1 MERTEFYGRLV
12 EAIPLLRRYASW
24 FSADRAAAE
33 DLVQETLLKA
43 LYSRSLY
50 RQDNNLAGWLGTIMR
65 NTYLNTHQREQ
76 RYTHPEE
83 EVMCS
88 DNSYC
93 DSTIEYKELSRMIE
107 QLPADLRTPLSLHI
121 TGYKYDEIAQKLTLP
136 LGTVKSRIHT
146 ARERLKKQLER

>member
-12 EAIPLLRRYASW
+12 EVIPLLRRYASG

-43 LYSRSLY
+43 MHSRALY
-50 RQDNNLAGWLGTIMR
+50 RQDDNLTGWLGTIMR

-83 EVMCS
+83 VVMCS

-93 DSTIEYKELSRMIE
+93 DSTIEHKELSRMIE